1 MLSHSVPPGREDINE
16 KDLIWVT
23 LVQVGPPDDII
34 IESLLRSQEIPYRTL
49 RHAISQIP
57 LTVGPYAE
65 TIIQVPR
72 RWEAEA
78 LKLLEPADEQPE
90 GQAAPDPEDIL

>member
-1 MLSHSVPPGREDINE
+1 MSHSVPPGREDINE
-16 KDLIWVT
+16 EDLIWVT
-23 LVQVGPPDDII
+23 LVRVCPPDDII
-34 IESLLRSQEIPYRTL
+34 IESLLRSQEIPFRTL

-72 RWEAEA
+72 QWEEEA
-78 LKLLEPADEQPE
+78 VKLLEPADEQPDND
-90 GQAAPDPEDIL
+90 AAPDPEDML

>member
-1 MLSHSVPPGREDINE
+1 MSHSVPPSNEDMDA

-23 LVQVGPPDDII
+23 LVRACPPDDII
-34 IESLLRSQEIPYRTL
+34 IESLLRSQEIPYRTF

-57 LTVGPYAE
+57 LTVGPDAE

-72 RWEAEA
+72 QWEEVA
-78 LKLLEPADEQPE
+78 LKLLEPAEDQPE
-90 GQAAPDPEDIL
+90 GEAVLDPD